1 LTAHWRTPARG
12 LLHRLGL
19 LDAAYRA
26 RDAWR
31 SMAYLGRPAQPGPD
45 GLPLPTPDLIAL
57 VAGTPDASWFLSAG
71 ERAAGS
77 IRSVLADHG
86 VDIGSVRA
94 MLDFGCGCG
103 RVVRH
108 WKGLP
113 ARVMIEGC
121 DVNRRLARW
130 CRRNLPFARF
140 FVNRPRPPL
149 PCAEGSFDVAYA
161 LSVFTH
167 LPEDLQRS
175 WRDELRRVI
184 APGGHL
190 VFSVHG
196 ERYRAELS
204 PAERARF
211 DAGELVVRGGESVG
225 RNACAAYHPREY
237 VRSVLAEGFDLLEH
251 RAEGALGNPHQDLVV
266 LRKERR

>member
-1 LTAHWRTPARG
+1 MPPAVDWRTPSRG

-31 SMAYLGRPAQPGPD
+31 SMAYLGRPPRLGPD

-57 VAGTPDASWFLSAG
+57 VAGTPDVSWFLSAG

-77 IRSVLADHG
+77 IRSALADNG
-86 VDIGSVRA
+86 VEISAVRA

-113 ARVMIEGC
+113 ARVEGC
-121 DVNRRLARW
+121 DVNRRLVRW
-130 CRRNLPFARF
+130 CRRNLPFAGF
-140 FVNRPRPPL
+140 AVNGARPPL
-149 PCAEGSFDVAYA
+149 AYADETFDVVYA

-167 LPEDLQRS
+167 LPQDLQRP
-175 WRDELRRVI
+175 WMAELRRVT
-184 APGGHL
+184 APGGHV

-196 ERYRAELS
+196 ERYRGELS
-204 PAERARF
+204 AAERARF
-211 DAGELVVRGGESVG
+211 DAGELVVHGQESVG
-225 RNACAAYHPREY
+225 RNTCAAYHPRAY
-237 VRSVLAEGFDLLEH
+237 VRSVLGEGFTLVEH
-251 RAEGALGNPHQDLVV
+251 RTEGALGNPHQDLVV
-266 LRKERR
+266 LRKDRP

>member
-1 LTAHWRTPARG
+1 MANWRTPARG

-31 SMAYLGRPAQPGPD
+31 SLAYLGRPARLGPD
-45 GLPLPTPDLIAL
+45 GLPLPTPDLITL
-57 VAGTPDASWFLSAG
+57 VAGTPDVTWFLSAG

-77 IRSVLADHG
+77 IRSVLAGNG
-86 VDIGSVRA
+86 VEIASVRA

-108 WKGLP
+108 WKGMP
-113 ARVMIEGC
+113 ARIEGC
-121 DVNRRLARW
+121 DVNRRLVRW
-130 CRRNLPFARF
+130 CRRNLLFARF
-140 FVNRPRPPL
+140 SVNGPRPPL
-149 PCAEGSFDVAYA
+149 PYADGSFDLAYA

-167 LPEDLQRS
+167 LPEGLQRS
-175 WRDELRRVI
+175 WMDELRRVI

-204 PAERARF
+204 AAEAARF

-225 RNACAAYHPREY
+225 RNACAAYHPRGY
-237 VRSVLAEGFDLLEH
+237 VRSVLAEGFTLLEH